1 MADPQEVPGAT
12 DPPRRST
19 RAAYLHKKS
28 QEQERDRSRHSRGLR
43 SIKSTLTPPAPYTGP
58 RRQYRIDRLRLRAEV
73 DRPSHPIVHGHPD
86 SYPRMSKSDYNRKW
100 IDVAANGIRS
110 SIDVPLQET
119 KTWKDDDGYI
129 CTNNS
134 AAWKD
139 DTFCP
144 RDSKPHFQKYNTFP
158 CPPGCPDN
166 LYMCTIKQNG
176 RTDRYWKLF
185 GTKGFCRRPLPFMDC
200 DSKGN
205 HMQGVDQVVLRSKV
219 AVDKYIVQKW
229 QWNVPHLH
237 RAI

>member
-1 MADPQEVPGAT
+1 MGNGIDMADPQEVPGAT

-19 RAAYLHKKS
+19 RVAYLHKKS
-28 QEQERDRSRHSRGLR
+28 QEQEQDRSRHSRGLR
-43 SIKSTLTPPAPYTGP
+43 SIKSTWSFPAPSYTGP
-58 RRQYRIDRLRLRAEV
+58 RRPHWMFE
-73 DRPSHPIVHGHPD
+73 PVH
-86 SYPRMSKSDYNRKW
+86 NRKFKN
-100 IDVAANGIRS
+100 VAANGLRS

-119 KTWKDDDGYI
+119 ETWKDDDGYI

-139 DTFCP
+139 YSFSPTY
-144 RDSKPHFQKYNTFP
+144 SKHFQKYNTFP

-185 GTKGFCRRPLPFMDC
+185 NRGEGFWRRQLPFMDC

-229 QWNVPHLH
+229 QWMSTSSDLKRDPGSVVESSPK
-237 RAI
+237 